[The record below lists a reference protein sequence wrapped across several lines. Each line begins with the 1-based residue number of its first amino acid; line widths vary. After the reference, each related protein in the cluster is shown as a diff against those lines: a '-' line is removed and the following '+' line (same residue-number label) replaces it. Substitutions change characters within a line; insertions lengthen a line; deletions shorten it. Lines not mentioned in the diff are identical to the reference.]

1 MLSAHPS
8 SYLPHHTHTHTHTHT
23 HRVPADPTHTSM
35 LKKLLFLFYFRHV
48 RICAQNTFPIAISSV
63 QWLSQFWLSE
73 TLLCAAHQAS
83 LSITNSQSLL
93 KIQAHQDGDAIQPSH
108 PLTSPS
114 PLAFNLS
121 LHQGLFQGAS
131 LCLRWPKY
139 WSFSISPFNEYSGLI
154 SSSIDCI
161 DFLAIQGTLESLPQ
175 HHSSK
180 PSVLQCSAFFMV
192 QLSHAYLM
200 TVGKT

>member
-8 SYLPHHTHTHTHTHT
+8 SYLPHHTHTQSSCWPYSYFH
-23 HRVPADPTHTSM
+23 VKQTSFSV
-35 LKKLLFLFYFRHV
+35 LLQKCQDLCSKY
-48 RICAQNTFPIAISSV
+48 FPIAISSV

-73 TLLCAAHQAS
+73 TLLSAAHQAS
-83 LSITNSQSLL
+83 LSITNSQNLL

-108 PLTSPS
+108 PLSSPS
-114 PLAFNLS
+114 PLAFNRS
-121 LHQGLFQGAS
+121 LPQGLFQRVS

-139 WSFSISPFNEYSGLI
+139 WNFSITLSNEYSGLI

-161 DFLAIQGTLESLPQ
+161 HFLAIQRILESLFQ
-175 HHSSK
+175 NHSSK
-180 PSVLQCSAFFMV
+180 QSVLQCSAFFMF
-192 QLSHAYLM
+192 QLSHAYMM

>member
-1 MLSAHPS
+1 MEACLWNLIPILHYGLYRCRCCLVAKSCLTLWDPLNCSMPGFLVLQYVPEFAQIHAHW
-8 SYLPHHTHTHTHTHT
+8 
-23 HRVPADPTHTSM
+23 
-35 LKKLLFLFYFRHV
+35 
-48 RICAQNTFPIAISSV
+48 IS
-63 QWLSQFWLSE
+63 
-73 TLLCAAHQAS
+73 
-83 LSITNSQSLL
+83 
-93 KIQAHQDGDAIQPSH
+93 DAIQPSH
-108 PLTSPS
+108 SLWPPS
-114 PLAFNLS
+114 PPGLNLS
-121 LHQGLFQGAS
+121 QYQGLFQGAS

-154 SSSIDCI
+154 SSSIDCM

-200 TVGKT
+200 TLGKT